1 MGKTV
6 ENPKKYIISCRIDD
20 GEMQV
25 LQEIAR
31 AAGTNISTLMRLS
44 LNQLEQGQID
54 LPQQM
59 VA

>member
-20 GEMQV
+20 EEMQV
-25 LQEIAR
+25 LQEIAK
-31 AAGTNISTLMRLS
+31 AAGTNISTLMRMS
-44 LNQLEQGQID
+44 LNQLEQGQIE